1 MNIRRLAAIAATTL
15 AISGA
20 IIASPAKAV
29 TFDIELGNGF
39 ISRGDVISH
48 PYLGKIALS
57 YTPRITFSKD
67 GAHYEQTC
75 YKTNGTTQIKTFQQ
89 GLSNVNFSVT
99 TRKASGNDNITGY
112 LMASLG
118 GGAGKP
124 TTLCPSANWLPYA
137 GSVVTLV
144 SGRNLPP
151 MLYYSND
158 VYNGAWYYIFP
169 TDLTA
174 ASWAIS
180 L

>member
-1 MNIRRLAAIAATTL
+1 MRNRRLILSVAALAA
-15 AISGA
+15 
-20 IIASPAKAV
+20 ASAALVAPAQAV
-29 TFDIELGNGF
+29 TFDIEVGNGF

-48 PYLGKIALS
+48 PYLGKNALT

-75 YKTNGTTQIKTFQQ
+75 IKTNGTTQIKTFQQ

-124 TTLCPSANWLPYA
+124 TTLCPSTNWAPYL

-151 MLYYSND
+151 MLYFSND

-169 TDLTA
+169 TPTTLS
-174 ASWAIS
+174 SWAIS